1 MTETRRG
8 GVSVGNVWSGQWV
21 ADRLGVRL
29 EGGRG
34 GFGGGGDRG
43 GRGDSDGW
51 DGDGSD
57 RDGWDA
63 DGSGQDGDAD
73 AWGQDGDGSGRDGVG
88 RGRDGDADVR
98 GEDGDVRGHDGL
110 DRGGQERGGE
120 GRGGRRGGQG
130 REGGGAELRELLGL
144 ALRRNPKRAHLLVSN
159 VLGKHVP
166 QRPATVYGAGVR
178 LGRRVRELL
187 GDEAAARAVVLG
199 YAETATGLGHSVAD
213 GLALAPYLHSTR
225 RPVPGVATVGG
236 FEEEHSHATSHLLL
250 PEDPGLLGSK
260 GPLILVDDEFSTG
273 RTILNTIAAL
283 HRRFPRDHYV
293 VVALVDMRSPEDR
306 AHLDAFAADLG
317 ARVDLVAAAAGSVH
331 LPDDVLER
339 GARLVAAHE
348 AAAAG
353 AEGVAAGDV
362 GGGDAAEAD
371 GGGTTGPSV
380 ASAGVSAASSAGVS
394 AASSEGVPSVASA
407 GVSAASSAG
416 ACAASSEGV
425 PSAASAGASAA
436 SSAGASSASSAGA
449 STVPTAASAAAAGA
463 ASSAGAAFSAGSAV
477 ARVDLGW
484 PEGLPDGGRHG
495 FTPAHRARLEAA
507 LPAMA
512 ARIADALAKAPD
524 HPAPPAGASP
534 QLRGDVPAGATGGHE
549 PCPAALADG
558 TPAVPGGPTAP
569 DGTAAPAEA
578 DAPPATTAT
587 ATTATATA
595 ARETAGARAGETGG
609 RAAGPAVVPSRPAAP
624 GHSAAP
630 GTPAGQG
637 GGAHAASPA
646 RPLPSCPYRRVLVL
660 GFEEL
665 MYAPL
670 RIAQALDEV
679 LDGVE
684 VRYSTTTRSPV
695 LAVDDP
701 GYAIRT
707 RLTFPAHDEPADGP
721 GPRYA
726 YNVAPGA
733 DPGRRFDA
741 VVAVVDSVADTP
753 ALHAPDGLL
762 AALGAQTDRLL
773 LAVVPS
779 YRPQDRRA
787 AAVAPAT
794 PAAPTAPA
802 APGTLLAPAA
812 TPAASL
818 TPATPATPPTPRTA
832 PERQAQPMHRPPHE
846 PSHEPSHGPLRG
858 PEFSSY
864 APDEVGWLL
873 QDFSHVTLE
882 APTEEREEA
891 IQSGGAHYAESLPVE
906 YQPSERYQ
914 ELYRAALDASAAR
927 IARAVGAVTETVLA
941 ERSPRPVLVSLARAG
956 TPVGVLMRRWARHAH
971 GLDLP
976 HYAVSIVRGRG
987 IDTAALR
994 WLADHH
1000 DPSDVVFV
1008 DGWTGKGA
1016 ITRELSD
1023 ALAPYPDFDP
1033 RIAVLA
1039 DPGRCVDTYGTR
1051 DDFLVPSA
1059 CLNSTVSGLISR
1071 TVLRAD
1077 LVGPNDFHGAKYYRE
1092 LAGSDVSGDFLDT
1105 VSARFA
1111 EVAEDAVADAKR
1123 LAATDR
1129 TPTWEGWAAVERI
1142 SREYG
1147 IHDVNLVKPGV
1158 GETTRVLLRRV
1169 PWKILAQRGAGPDLD
1184 HVRLLAEQ
1192 RGVPVEEIEGL
1203 PYTCV
1208 GLIHP
1213 RYTRGATGADG
1224 KAVGKANRTDRDE
1237 RTVATG

>member
-1 MTETRRG
+1 M
-8 GVSVGNVWSGQWV
+8 SVGNVWSGQWV

-29 EGGRG
+29 DGGWGAEVRRDGEGSRGSEVRRDGEESRGGEVRRDGEALREGEAPRDGGGRG
-34 GFGGGGDRG
+34 GDGRDGEGASGQGGEGASGGGGVS
-43 GRGDSDGW
+43 GRGDGGQG
-51 DGDGSD
+51 GDGV
-57 RDGWDA
+57 
-63 DGSGQDGDAD
+63 
-73 AWGQDGDGSGRDGVG
+73 SGRNGAGGQGGKGVSSVGGVRGQGGECVSGVG
-88 RGRDGDADVR
+88 GVS
-98 GEDGDVRGHDGL
+98 
-110 DRGGQERGGE
+110 
-120 GRGGRRGGQG
+120 GRGGD
-130 REGGGAELRELLGL
+130 GGAELRELLGL

-166 QRPATVYGAGVR
+166 QRPAIVHDAGVR

-250 PEDPGLLGSK
+250 PEDPGLLAST
-260 GPLILVDDEFSTG
+260 GPLVLVDDEFSTG
-273 RTILNTIAAL
+273 RTVLNTIAAL

-306 AHLDAFAADLG
+306 ARLDAFAADLG
-317 ARVDLVAAAAGSVH
+317 ARVDLVAAAAGAVH

-339 GARLVAAHE
+339 GAKLVAAHE
-348 AAAAG
+348 EAAPDHEAAPAPTAPPAG
-353 AEGVAAGDV
+353 AAP
-362 GGGDAAEAD
+362 
-371 GGGTTGPSV
+371 T
-380 ASAGVSAASSAGVS
+380 AS
-394 AASSEGVPSVASA
+394 P
-407 GVSAASSAG
+407 AG
-416 ACAASSEGV
+416 A
-425 PSAASAGASAA
+425 
-436 SSAGASSASSAGA
+436 A
-449 STVPTAASAAAAGA
+449 STVP
-463 ASSAGAAFSAGSAV
+463 SAGAAPDAGPAV
-477 ARVDLGW
+477 VRVDLGW
-484 PEGLPDGGRHG
+484 PEALPDGGRHG
-495 FTPAHRARLEAA
+495 FTPAHRVRLEAA
-507 LPAMA
+507 LPTMA
-512 ARIADALAKAPD
+512 TRLANALAEAPNLANALPKAPDDPTPPAGDHSTPPADGTPAAPGGYAAPD
-524 HPAPPAGASP
+524 HPAPSGGGAPASP
-534 QLRGDVPAGATGGHE
+534 GGHTAPDAPADDIAAPADNPAAAPRRTAPAPGAPAAPPAPGGGGAGATDR
-549 PCPAALADG
+549 PR
-558 TPAVPGGPTAP
+558 
-569 DGTAAPAEA
+569 
-578 DAPPATTAT
+578 PP
-587 ATTATATA
+587 
-595 ARETAGARAGETGG
+595 R
-609 RAAGPAVVPSRPAAP
+609 PS
-624 GHSAAP
+624 S
-630 GTPAGQG
+630 
-637 GGAHAASPA
+637 
-646 RPLPSCPYRRVLVL
+646 RRVLVL

-670 RIAQALDEV
+670 RIAKALDDV

-733 DPGRRFDA
+733 DPDRRFDA
-741 VVAVVDSVADTP
+741 VVAVVDSTADTP
-753 ALHAPDGLL
+753 ALHAPGGLL
-762 AALGAQTDRLL
+762 AALSTHTDRLV

-779 YRPQDRRA
+779 YRPQN
-787 AAVAPAT
+787 
-794 PAAPTAPA
+794 
-802 APGTLLAPAA
+802 
-812 TPAASL
+812 
-818 TPATPATPPTPRTA
+818 PPTPRTV
-832 PERQAQPMHRPPHE
+832 PERQAPPMHQ
-846 PSHEPSHGPLRG
+846 PSYEPLRG
-858 PEFSSY
+858 PDFSSY
-864 APDEVGWLL
+864 APEEVGWLL

-906 YQPSERYQ
+906 YQPNERYQ
-914 ELYRAALDASAAR
+914 DLFRAALDASAAR

-956 TPVGVLMRRWARHAH
+956 TPVGVLMRRWAHHAH

-1092 LAGSDVSGDFLDT
+1092 LAGSDASGYFLDT
-1105 VSARFA
+1105 VSGRFA
-1111 EVAEDAVADAKR
+1111 EVAEAAMADAR
-1123 LAATDR
+1123 QLAATDR
-1129 TPTWEGWAAVERI
+1129 SPTWEGWAAVERI
-1142 SREYG
+1142 SQEYG

-1169 PWKILAQRGAGPDLD
+1169 PWKILAQRGAGADLD

-1192 RGVPVEEIEGL
+1192 RGVPVEEIDGL

-1224 KAVGKANRTDRDE
+1224 KTVTTAGTTDEANTAGIANRDE
-1237 RTVATG
+1237 RTVAAR